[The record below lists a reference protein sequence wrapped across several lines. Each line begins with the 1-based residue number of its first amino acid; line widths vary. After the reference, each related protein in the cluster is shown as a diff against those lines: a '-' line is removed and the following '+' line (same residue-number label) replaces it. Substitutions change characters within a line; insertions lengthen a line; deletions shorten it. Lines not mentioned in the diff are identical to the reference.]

1 MGTEMPH
8 VEIAGAG
15 FAGLTAAIAL
25 KKIGWSVR
33 VHESEKD
40 LRAFGAGI
48 FIWENGLRVLRAIG
62 AYEDVM
68 NGLHSVGL
76 LESRFDGQP
85 GVIQRF
91 GDETGCRMMTM
102 TRQHLYSAILN
113 AARLLGIEIL
123 TSSEAVGATLDGVL
137 RTASGKSYPADLV
150 IGADGVK
157 SQVRESLGIKVERE
171 IYGDGITRLLV
182 NRTEEEAS
190 SKDWN
195 HVIDFWTRTP
205 GPRRILYTPCNDTEL
220 YVAFMAPRADA
231 EAAEVPINKKA
242 WLASFP
248 YLAPIIDR
256 VQMTGRHDLYQT
268 TRLETWSHGRVA
280 LVGDAAH
287 AMPPTLGQGAGLA
300 MSNAL
305 GLAVALGASRSI
317 EEALR
322 VWEKTDRPITDH
334 TQNFASD
341 LAKTRK
347 LIDGHAWS
355 DDALRAARHVPTGTT
370 A

>member
-1 MGTEMPH
+1 MRH

-25 KKIGWSVR
+25 KNIGWSVR
-33 VHESEKD
+33 VHESEKE

-62 AYEDVM
+62 AYDDVM

-91 GDETGCRMMTM
+91 GPETGCRMVTM
-102 TRQHLYSAILN
+102 TRQHLYSAILEV
-113 AARLLGIEIL
+113 ARRLGIEIL
-123 TSSEAVGATLDGVL
+123 SSSEAVGATLDGTLQTV
-137 RTASGKSYPADLV
+137 SGKSYPADLV
-150 IGADGVK
+150 IGADGVN
-157 SQVRESLGIKVERE
+157 SQVRASLGIKMERK

-182 NRTEEEAS
+182 ERTEEEVS

-205 GPRRILYTPCNDTEL
+205 GPRRILYTPCNDKEL
-220 YVAFMAPRADA
+220 YLAFLAPQTDA
-231 EAAEVPINKKA
+231 EGAEVPINKKA
-242 WLASFP
+242 WSSSFP

-256 VQMTGRHDLYQT
+256 VQMNGRYDLYQT
-268 TRLETWSHGRVA
+268 TRLETWSRGHVA
-280 LVGDAAH
+280 LVGDSAH

-317 EEALR
+317 EDALR
-322 VWEKTDRPITDH
+322 VWERTDRPMTDH
-334 TQNFASD
+334 TQAFASD

-355 DDALRAARHVPTGTT
+355 DEALRAARHIPTGTVP
-370 A
+370 